1 MIRNR
6 TTVKPG
12 LFLQPFVV
20 SQLSGT
26 LIEQIVEGSEV
37 TASEY
42 AVTSW
47 LNVVG
52 SATPGELSRE
62 LGISPTTLSA
72 MIERLVRK
80 KQVRRV
86 RHPEDGRSYVLEP
99 TAQGKATNARNGKR
113 FREDDRSGFARTST
127 ATRRRSSRRCA
138 GSRTALRKTA
148 RGGRPKREAAPGRG
162 AASSTWGGEVG
173 TPLSAA
179 RRTALAPLTR

>member
-37 TASEY
+37 TAAEY

-62 LGISPTTLSA
+62 LGITPTTLSA
-72 MIERLVRK
+72 MIDRLVRK
-80 KQVRRV
+80 KQVRRL

-99 TAQGKATNARNGKR
+99 TARGKATNARNGKR
-113 FREDDRSGFARTST
+113 FQETIERLRENLDGDPEEILEAM
-127 ATRRRSSRRCA
+127 RR
-138 GSRTALRKTA
+138 L
-148 RGGRPKREAAPGRG
+148 EAAIRATLGP
-162 AASSTWGGEVG
+162 
-173 TPLSAA
+173 
-179 RRTALAPLTR
+179 

>member
-62 LGISPTTLSA
+62 LGMSPTTLSA

-80 KQVRRV
+80 KQVRRS

-99 TAQGKATNARNGKR
+99 TARGKATNARNAKR
-113 FREDDRSGFARTST
+113 FFKTIEQLRENLDGDPEEILEAM
-127 ATRRRSSRRCA
+127 RRLE
-138 GSRTALRKTA
+138 TALRKTLD
-148 RGGRPKREAAPGRG
+148 
-162 AASSTWGGEVG
+162 S
-173 TPLSAA
+173 
-179 RRTALAPLTR
+179 